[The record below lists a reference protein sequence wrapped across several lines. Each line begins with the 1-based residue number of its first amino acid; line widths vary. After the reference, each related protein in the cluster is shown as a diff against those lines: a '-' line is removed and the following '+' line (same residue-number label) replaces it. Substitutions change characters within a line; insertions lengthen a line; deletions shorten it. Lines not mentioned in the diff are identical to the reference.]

1 MKADTILADSREEI
15 VMASMPRRRGGEFT
29 EPPGRASRRGQQAQ
43 GAGKEDQA
51 WLGYRPS
58 QRLDPRSKSASQ
70 SHNQCSWNHSE
81 VGRARRQTS
90 LSLPLHPRT
99 HDEKKSHLN
108 TASSSL
114 SWDDG
119 QISKSSRLTEHKA
132 FHFGGGPLVLYC
144 TRTVT
149 SSKGSERTTEQAP
162 NLAPFPA
169 SSRHTP

>member
-15 VMASMPRRRGGEFT
+15 VMASMPRRRGGEST
-29 EPPGRASRRGQQAQ
+29 EPRGRASRRGQQAQ

-90 LSLPLHPRT
+90 LSLSTRAQ
-99 HDEKKSHLN
+99 HDEKK
-108 TASSSL
+108 A
-114 SWDDG
+114 
-119 QISKSSRLTEHKA
+119 I
-132 FHFGGGPLVLYC
+132 
-144 TRTVT
+144 
-149 SSKGSERTTEQAP
+149 
-162 NLAPFPA
+162 
-169 SSRHTP
+169 